1 MKSNKPFGWLVP
13 KRITENRFKINPMAI
28 GLTNLHVP
36 WATGVLV
43 PSRHYH
49 LSPAI
54 VIQPSPWEIEL
65 RALLQ
70 RLKNRWKRLKRKI
83 VKAIIPEDRH
93 WDFTDRDVM
102 PRKKE

>member
-54 VIQPSPWEIEL
+54 VIQPSLGKSNYEHFFNASKI
-65 RALLQ
+65 AGNASNVKSS
-70 RLKNRWKRLKRKI
+70 RLSFQKI
-83 VKAIIPEDRH
+83 VTGILPIA
-93 WDFTDRDVM
+93 M
-102 PRKKE
+102 